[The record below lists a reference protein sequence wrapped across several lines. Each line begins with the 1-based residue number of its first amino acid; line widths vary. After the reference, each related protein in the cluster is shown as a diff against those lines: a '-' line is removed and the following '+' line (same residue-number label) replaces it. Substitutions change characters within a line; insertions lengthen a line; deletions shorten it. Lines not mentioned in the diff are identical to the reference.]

1 MLGKVL
7 MVGEPRPVVNELERA
22 LRLNGISVD
31 SASTA
36 EEAYRLHRL
45 KGFDIIVSDI
55 DVAAMGGDGLF
66 SRLRPDTGSRRC
78 YTMLTCSCSR
88 LDIVRAR
95 QSGANEYIS
104 RPLNIARLINRIVQI
119 LGHGGRTGPG
129 ALVRADLEGGIGRGS
144 FYGFANE
151 IRAGGMDF
159 KTYKTLAR
167 GDKISCAIYM
177 QKTGQ
182 RLDAT
187 GCVENV
193 RRARGKLDYVCSV
206 RFAADMPAAPP
217 GVRA

>member
-1 MLGKVL
+1 
-7 MVGEPRPVVNELERA
+7 MVGESRPVIGEVERA
-22 LRLNGISVD
+22 LRLNGISVA

-45 KGFDIIVSDI
+45 KGFDIIVSAL
-55 DVAAMGGDGLF
+55 DVAAMGGDGLC
-66 SRLRPDTGSRRC
+66 SRLRHDNGGRRC
-78 YTMLTCSCSR
+78 YTILTCSGSR
-88 LDIVRAR
+88 LDVLRAR
-95 QSGANEYIS
+95 QSGANEYII
-104 RPLNIARLINRIVQI
+104 RPLNIARLINRIAQI
-119 LGHGGRTGPG
+119 LGHGGRNGPR
-129 ALVRADLEGGIGRGS
+129 ALVRADLEGGFGGGS

-151 IRAGGMDF
+151 IRAGGMDL

-177 QKTGQ
+177 QKTGR

-193 RRARGKLDYVCSV
+193 RRGKGRQDYVCSV
-206 RFAADMPAAPP
+206 KFAAEMPAAAPP